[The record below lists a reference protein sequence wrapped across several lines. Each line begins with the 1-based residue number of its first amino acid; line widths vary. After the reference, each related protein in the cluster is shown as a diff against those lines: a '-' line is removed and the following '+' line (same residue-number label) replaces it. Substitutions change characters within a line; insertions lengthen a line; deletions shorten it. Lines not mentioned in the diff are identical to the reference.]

1 MFNFIKIIFLSFGLL
16 ICACSSTETT
26 TLKILT
32 HDSFDAKQ
40 ELIDE
45 FTKTHNINVQI
56 IKAGDANQVL
66 TRARL
71 NAGNPEADLIFGID
85 NIAYI
90 GITEIDKLLIPYESQ
105 NRKSIP
111 PDILNA
117 FSNSTY
123 FTPID

>member
-1 MFNFIKIIFLSFGLL
+1 MWQFFGIFCAFKEGTVFNFIKIIFLSFGLL

-85 NIAYI
+85 
-90 GITEIDKLLIPYESQ
+90 KLCPRCLYP
-105 NRKSIP
+105 
-111 PDILNA
+111 
-117 FSNSTY
+117 
-123 FTPID
+123 

>member
-56 IKAGDANQVL
+56 IKLFLFLEINCVKPSTIISDD
-66 TRARL
+66 L
-71 NAGNPEADLIFGID
+71 NISLGLYSWEKFFSSLDLSS
-85 NIAYI
+85 
-90 GITEIDKLLIPYESQ
+90 ITIPLSGELSLI
-105 NRKSIP
+105 
-111 PDILNA
+111 
-117 FSNSTY
+117 
-123 FTPID
+123 